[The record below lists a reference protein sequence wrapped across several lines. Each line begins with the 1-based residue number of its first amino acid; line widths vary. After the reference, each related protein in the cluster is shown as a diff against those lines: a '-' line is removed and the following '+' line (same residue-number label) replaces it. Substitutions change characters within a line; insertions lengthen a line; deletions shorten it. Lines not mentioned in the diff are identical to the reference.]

1 MLMKA
6 FTKKGGYSTATALD
20 YVSLENPIYTL
31 SIELEARYEYVDG
44 KSTGNII
51 AYSAWFVQ
59 EGTGPFK
66 VKFEN
71 KIKLPAFLSP
81 VTLEDLE
88 AVVVNYTVYF
98 RAKNII
104 PVS

>member
-1 MLMKA
+1 MKA
-6 FTKKGGYSTATALD
+6 RSKKGGYNAATAAEYL
-20 YVSLENPIYTL
+20 SLEAPLCSL
-31 SIELEARYEYVDG
+31 STELEPRYEYVDG

-59 EGTGPFK
+59 EGNDPFK

-71 KIKLPAFLSP
+71 KIKLPEFLST

-98 RAKNII
+98 RANNMMQI
-104 PVS
+104 S